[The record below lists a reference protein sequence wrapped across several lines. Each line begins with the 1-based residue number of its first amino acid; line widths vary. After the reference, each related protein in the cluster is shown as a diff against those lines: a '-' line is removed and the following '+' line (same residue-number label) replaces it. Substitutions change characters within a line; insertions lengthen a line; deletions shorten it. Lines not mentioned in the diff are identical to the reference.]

1 MANSYDQKVA
11 KAEKLMEALTM
22 LDTSRIVA
30 RGYAMV
36 EQAGRV
42 IDSIT
47 QIDEKEEMTVR
58 MRDGQVVVEVKDVQR
73 DQNI

>member
-1 MANSYDQKVA
+1 NSYDQKVA